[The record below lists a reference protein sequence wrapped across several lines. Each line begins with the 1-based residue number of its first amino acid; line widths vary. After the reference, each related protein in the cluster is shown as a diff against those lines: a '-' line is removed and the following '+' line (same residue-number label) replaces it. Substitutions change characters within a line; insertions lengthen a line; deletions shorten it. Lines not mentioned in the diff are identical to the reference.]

1 MEKIKIITGS
11 QASISKEL
19 AEEYNISIIPYYL
32 NYPNESLKEGVDIAP
47 EAFYKQLADIDSLP
61 STSPPSIADI
71 QAVIDSLKPRYSHLI
86 LISLSSKYSNM
97 HQSCKQVAL
106 SESKVHVVDS
116 QGATGYQ
123 AMMALT
129 AAQKVQEGKSFAE
142 VIQFIEDFKDRSDEF
157 LVFDT
162 LKYLAKGGR
171 IGRVKAMMGSL
182 LSIKPVVVHR
192 DGLTTPLT
200 RVRTNPQGL
209 SLMIDLIKKRVKE
222 QPDGKLYVMIQGI
235 DVDEWLSHVKDVL
248 TKEFKITKLLHS
260 RLSAITSIHTGP
272 KTWSLTYSIL

>member
-11 QASISKEL
+11 QASISNEL

-47 EAFYKQLADIDSLP
+47 EAFYKRLADIDSLP

-71 QAVIDSLKPRYSHLI
+71 QVVIDSLKPRYSHLI

-129 AAQKVQEGKSFAE
+129 AAQQ
-142 VIQFIEDFKDRSDEF
+142 
-157 LVFDT
+157 
-162 LKYLAKGGR
+162 
-171 IGRVKAMMGSL
+171 
-182 LSIKPVVVHR
+182 
-192 DGLTTPLT
+192 
-200 RVRTNPQGL
+200 
-209 SLMIDLIKKRVKE
+209 
-222 QPDGKLYVMIQGI
+222 
-235 DVDEWLSHVKDVL
+235 
-248 TKEFKITKLLHS
+248 
-260 RLSAITSIHTGP
+260 
-272 KTWSLTYSIL
+272 